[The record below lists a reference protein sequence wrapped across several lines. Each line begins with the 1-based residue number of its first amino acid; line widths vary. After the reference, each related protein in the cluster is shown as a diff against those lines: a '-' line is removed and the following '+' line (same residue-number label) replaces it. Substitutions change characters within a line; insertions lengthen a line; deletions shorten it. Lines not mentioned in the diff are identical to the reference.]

1 MEGRKQVSYTP
12 INKNEKYDKVME
24 EFRLA
29 RSLCF
34 SFFATEED
42 FTYDGNIRDRDFEE
56 LPNKIWDLSNLYT
69 DYCLIAY
76 HYRRTYKQD
85 YFKKFQNK
93 NLQKINKD
101 MLIKFLNSYGIKI
114 KYSNW
119 IKKNNLIK
127 FIKNIDCENLF
138 DKYKKYYTITLHYN
152 DIVVD

>member
-119 IKKNNLIK
+119 IKEKLITFIKKIDCDKLFITKNNHYSRLR
-127 FIKNIDCENLF
+127 
-138 DKYKKYYTITLHYN
+138 LHYR